1 LGFLERRGLM
11 EAKATATNGTGDKA
25 KKRNSLDKFMTFL
38 ASGGFLLVLVLV
50 AVIAILI
57 SNYL

>member
-1 LGFLERRGLM
+1 M
-11 EAKATATNGTGDKA
+11 EAKATETNGTGGQA
-25 KKRNSLDKFMTFL
+25 KKKNSWDKFMTFL

-50 AVIAILI
+50 VVIATLI

>member
-1 LGFLERRGLM
+1 M
-11 EAKATATNGTGDKA
+11 EGKATEMNGTGDQA
-25 KKRNSLDKFMTFL
+25 KKKNFLDKFMTFL